1 MHKRV
6 CLLTMSMILLCVV
19 ATINTLPGSRHT
31 ANAEISTE
39 VEVYE
44 EPERYE
50 YTSAISAS
58 LSFSGGKANCSG
70 YVKPLGSESASIR
83 VSLYK
88 KNESNW
94 TYIQS
99 WTGSATGGATAAAS
113 GSVSVGQG
121 TFKVVSY
128 GNVGGKEFPT
138 KSITKKNG

>member
-6 CLLTMSMILLCVV
+6 YSLTMIMILLCVV
-19 ATINTLPGSRHT
+19 ATISTSLGSRHT

-39 VEVYE
+39 VNVYE

-50 YTSAISAS
+50 YTNIISVS
-58 LSFSGGKANCSG
+58 LSISGGRANCSG

-83 VSLYK
+83 VTLYK
-88 KNESNW
+88 KNGSNW
-94 TYIQS
+94 NYIQS

-113 GSVSVGQG
+113 GSVSVSQG
-121 TFKVVSY
+121 TFKAVAY

-138 KSITKKNG
+138 KSITKTY